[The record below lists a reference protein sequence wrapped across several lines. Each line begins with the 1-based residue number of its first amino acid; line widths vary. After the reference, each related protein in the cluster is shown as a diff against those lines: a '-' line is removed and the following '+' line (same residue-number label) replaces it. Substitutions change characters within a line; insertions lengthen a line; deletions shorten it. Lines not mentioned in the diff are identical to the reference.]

1 MFGGSFLD
9 FVPGG
14 GNIYIMQ
21 QIIHD
26 WEDELAIKILSK
38 CREAMDSDP
47 RILVVDAVI
56 NPRNRRDMNKF
67 IDLQMLFF
75 SVGRE
80 RTAKEFKQLF
90 EKADLQLLKI
100 IPTASMFS
108 IIEGRRRWH

>member
-56 NPRNRRDMNKF
+56 NPGN
-67 IDLQMLFF
+67 
-75 SVGRE
+75 GRE

-108 IIEGRRRWH
+108 IIEGRRR